1 MRLCYN
7 TEKAMKRNII
17 ITGFDV
23 KLSEA
28 VAREIADGLNL
39 YYLSIPDLTL
49 YYANRASKEVVLK
62 EGGNKLYDKY
72 VNIAVKDALE
82 FESMV
87 AAGDF
92 VDFKV
97 THLAALKETALIVFL
112 GESHGTLMRHG
123 VNITEDVAN
132 YSKYKYKYGYDIYM
146 NVDTIKKSKLT
157 DSVLNEIS
165 VYYGG

>member
-1 MRLCYN
+1 
-7 TEKAMKRNII
+7 MKRNII

-23 KLSEA
+23 SLSET

-49 YYANRASKEVVLK
+49 YYANRASKAVVLK

-92 VDFKV
+92 IDFKV
-97 THLAALKETALIVFL
+97 AHLDALKETALIVFL
-112 GESHGTLMRHG
+112 GESHTTLTKRG
-123 VNITEDVAN
+123 VKIPEGVAN
-132 YSKYKYKYGYDIYM
+132 YSRYKYKYGYDIFV
-146 NVDTIKKSKLT
+146 NADAIGRKK
-157 DSVLNEIS
+157 LNETILQAITS
-165 VYYGG
+165 YYGG

>member
-1 MRLCYN
+1 
-7 TEKAMKRNII
+7 MKRNII

-23 KLSEA
+23 SLSEA

-49 YYANRASKEVVLK
+49 YYANRESKAVVLK

-72 VNIAVKDALE
+72 VNIAVKDAME

-92 VDFKV
+92 IDFKV
-97 THLAALKETALIVFL
+97 SHLEALKETALIVFL
-112 GESHGTLMRHG
+112 GESHGTLTKRG
-123 VNITEDVAN
+123 VKIPEGVAN
-132 YSKYKYKYGYDIYM
+132 YSRYKYKYGYDIFI
-146 NVDTIKKSKLT
+146 NADSISRKK
-157 DSVLNEIS
+157 LNETILQAITS
-165 VYYGG
+165 YYGG